1 MVTSLIY
8 PPLINYNT
16 RNRIRFRD
24 RRGRQ
29 TEGGDRQTDRQ
40 VGRKRKGE
48 GGGDLIQD
56 NSTCVSA

>member
-48 GGGDLIQD
+48 GGGI
-56 NSTCVSA
+56 